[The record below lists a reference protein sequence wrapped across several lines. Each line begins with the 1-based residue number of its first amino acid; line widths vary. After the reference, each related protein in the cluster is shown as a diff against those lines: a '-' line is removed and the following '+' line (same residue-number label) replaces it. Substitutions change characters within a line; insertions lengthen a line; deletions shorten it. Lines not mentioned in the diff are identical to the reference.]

1 MGYLKCKVRYFT
13 RISKTFWTLSVCYI
27 FIIWLP
33 YLLPKNYCVI
43 MRKYSKTALTSFL
56 FALIG
61 ALMFTLSGYGYQW
74 GWWGL
79 GLAFRTLI
87 PGGAIAALIALVIV
101 IVYAIRRRR
110 SKKKTKGKWMVY
122 VSVIL
127 GLAVLGNFGYWYLET
142 QKGYPPIH
150 DITTDTEN
158 PPEFEAIVPL
168 RADAPNQTEYGGEE
182 VAKAQKEFYSG
193 IETLRLDVPPSQ
205 AYEEALEAARETS
218 WEIVA
223 ADKEDL
229 RIEAYHKLP
238 WFGFIDDVVVRVDT
252 TEQGS
257 KIDVRSVSRIGRGDL
272 GVNAHRIKEYLNSIE
287 K

>member
-1 MGYLKCKVRYFT
+1 M
-13 RISKTFWTLSVCYI
+13 
-27 FIIWLP
+27 
-33 YLLPKNYCVI
+33 KN
-43 MRKYSKTALTSFL
+43 YSKTAVASFV

-87 PGGAIAALIALVIV
+87 PGGAIAAAIALVVV
-101 IVYAIRRRR
+101 IVYVVRRMR
-110 SKKKTKGKWMVY
+110 SDKKTKGRWMVITGA
-122 VSVIL
+122 IL
-127 GLAVLGNFGYWYLET
+127 SLAILGNFGYWYLET

-168 RADAPNQTEYGGEE
+168 RADAPNKTEYGGEE

-193 IETLRLDVPPSQ
+193 IETLRLDEPPSQ
-205 AYEEALEAARETS
+205 AYEKALEAAREKP

-238 WFGFIDDVVVRVDT
+238 WFGFIDDVVIRVDT
-252 TEQGS
+252 SENGS
-257 KIDVRSVSRIGRGDL
+257 KIDVRSVSRLGRGDL
-272 GVNAHRIKEYLNSIE
+272 GVNAHRIKDYLNSIE
-287 K
+287 R